1 MIKIR
6 IPIIKSGDE
15 LKDLGDTL
23 NTLTRELRK
32 NLVIK
37 QLRDKAYFSEK
48 EKEKEKKNNSD
59 K

>member
-48 EKEKEKKNNSD
+48 EKKNNSD